1 MVGSGENSGKEREL
15 EVVRVQTTK
24 NERKKKDSIRK
35 TDQSPEI
42 TILKKM
48 IKTRLSSEEKRTR
61 RATVRDG
68 EIPAS

>member
-1 MVGSGENSGKEREL
+1 MKKKRAKQTIDIQNANDLVGSGENSGKEREL

-42 TILKKM
+42 TILKKND
-48 IKTRLSSEEKRTR
+48 KNEVKQ
-61 RATVRDG
+61 
-68 EIPAS
+68 